1 MLLFIRCGE
10 KDLPNL
16 YIHPF
21 YTCMAVKVAGGCMI
35 ISVYVVLCVCV
46 YRYVHQ
52 CVYV

>member
-21 YTCMAVKVAGGCMI
+21 YTWLLRLLGDA
-35 ISVYVVLCVCV
+35 
-46 YRYVHQ
+46 
-52 CVYV
+52 